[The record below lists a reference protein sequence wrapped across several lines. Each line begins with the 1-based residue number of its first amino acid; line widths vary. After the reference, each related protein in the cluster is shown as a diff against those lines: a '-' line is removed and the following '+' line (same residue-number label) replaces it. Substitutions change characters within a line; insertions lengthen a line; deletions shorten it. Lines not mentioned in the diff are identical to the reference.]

1 MLVYQRVNS
10 GTIVVNFVDAQLGNH
25 GDTQQKN
32 IPIRLGLTWFDQGR
46 REGTMGIQPTSMNY
60 IVIELYSYTYIY
72 ICFFHS
78 CHSYG
83 IYLHRHFAVGH
94 HDGMFAFMK
103 PRHSL
108 REFLQATPA
117 IIHGIILVI

>member
-60 IVIELYSYTYIY
+60 IVIELFSYTYIY
-72 ICFFHS
+72 IYVFSIVATVMGFIFTVTSLWATTMVCSHS
-78 CHSYG
+78 
-83 IYLHRHFAVGH
+83 
-94 HDGMFAFMK
+94 
-103 PRHSL
+103 
-108 REFLQATPA
+108 
-117 IIHGIILVI
+117 